1 LAERFPQ
8 NAVKIH
14 IVPPLL
20 LALCAPLAAFALGIR
35 ITDHDARATARGGAF
50 AATADNPSAIYYNP
64 AGISQLN
71 GTRSLLGAYA
81 ITLESTFDP
90 AGPGAA
96 DLDSDFEYQAAPYSF
111 ATMSVRNTPLTIGFG
126 TYAPFGFGLEYP
138 DDASFRTLAK
148 KGKIQFLAINP
159 VLAWKINDSLSVAAG
174 VMVNYVRT
182 KLARGIINPGD
193 EFIFEGD
200 GIGYGFN
207 AGILWSPHR
216 MHSFGLTYRSRSE
229 VDLNGH
235 SRVRIPGFSV
245 ATPFGPFAVPRV
257 ENEEDSDLEFRF
269 PQTITA
275 GYSFR
280 PTPDWNFEF
289 DIDWTDW
296 DNLNTLTL
304 HRTSGDVALP
314 FNWESSFMYSF
325 GATRKL
331 PRGFSVSAGY
341 IYSENSVPN
350 ESFNPLVPDSN
361 RHVFS
366 VGFGQ
371 QMEKLSWDFAYQYAY
386 GPHRRIDNGTLADG
400 VYRFQSHAVTFSLG
414 YRF

>member
-1 LAERFPQ
+1 MGERFPK

-14 IVPPLL
+14 IVPSLL
-20 LALCAPLAAFALGIR
+20 LALFAPIAAFALGIR

-64 AGISQLN
+64 AGITQLN
-71 GTRSLLGAYA
+71 GTRTLLGAYA
-81 ITLESTFDP
+81 VTLESTIDP
-90 AGPGAA
+90 AAAGAA
-96 DLDSDFEYQAAPYSF
+96 DLDSDFEYQGAPYSF
-111 ATMSVRNTPLTIGFG
+111 STMSVRNTPLTIGFG

-229 VDLNGH
+229 VDLDGH

-371 QMEKLSWDFAYQYAY
+371 QMEKLSWDLAYQYAY